1 MRWFFDLRTSY
12 KMAIGF
18 GVCILSMI
26 GLGALGLSRLNTL
39 VQMNHRFYQEET
51 LIRYSSTMR
60 ANMQRFRIAEK
71 NLILAH
77 NSSDISRYSQ
87 EMQGYA
93 TAFQEALAQ
102 WKKEA
107 TRDANRTAIQKIESD
122 WGAFLSIDQQ
132 VRALARQN
140 RNQQAQKLSEGSG
153 RYFLKD
159 IENTLDDYIHNA
171 QQRGK
176 QMNETALALSAA
188 SRWQFIGFMI
198 AAALLS
204 LVLAWLTTS
213 SITKPLAQVSDKM
226 RWLQEQVISELE
238 DAIHCMAEGNLT
250 ARVKVD
256 TETLDIHRLDIH
268 RKDEI
273 GQMVATFNARVSQT
287 KNMIHAYEVAR
298 QGLVELIGKVTESAA
313 AVAAMSRQLNVS
325 AEQTAQ
331 AANEIAGSVQEV
343 AQAASQSATTSQEIA
358 RASDQQAR
366 AATEA
371 AAAMETLQ
379 TAIAHIH
386 QTLAEQQQAAA
397 IANKG
402 MQEASQI
409 VSQVRRSI
417 EEIAER
423 AQKSG
428 QDAHAGSKAVKETIE
443 GMGRI
448 RQQVEEAVAKVE
460 HLGRM
465 GQEIGTIIQ
474 TINEIAEQTNLLAL
488 NAAIEAARAGEHGRG
503 FAVVADEV
511 RKLAERSSQATG
523 QISTLISEVQ
533 QGVQQTVTAMDASS
547 REVALGTTQSEQA
560 GTALIQILS
569 SVEQVTTNVESIAA
583 LAERMS
589 ESVLEVQ
596 KTVEQVAANAVE
608 DMRLVENMSQSA
620 DKVSE
625 AVASV
630 AAICEET
637 AAGAEE
643 MSAAAEEVAASTQN
657 VSASVEEQAAGMQ
670 EVNATA
676 TELGNMAYELED
688 LTSRFKLEEDSA
700 EASKTRKASS
710 EAKPLKTLR
719 KAA

>member
-1 MRWFFDLRTSY
+1 MRWFLDLRTSH
-12 KMAIGF
+12 KLALGF
-18 GVCILSMI
+18 GVCILSMLS
-26 GLGALGLSRLNTL
+26 LGVLGLLRMNALL
-39 VQMNHRFYQEET
+39 QMNSRFYQDER
-51 LIRYSSTMR
+51 LLNDGVRVRGNMLRY
-60 ANMQRFRIAEK
+60 QRDEK
-71 NLILAH
+71 DLILAR
-77 NSSDISRYSQ
+77 SASDIARYSQ
-87 EMQGYA
+87 EMQGYESA
-93 TAFQEALAQ
+93 LQEALSQ

-107 TRDANRTAIQKIESD
+107 TRDADRTAIQKIESD
-122 WGAFLSIDQQ
+122 WSAFLPIDRQ

-140 RNQQAQKLSEGSG
+140 KNEQAQKLSEESG
-153 RYFLKD
+153 RYWLND
-159 IENTLDDYIHNA
+159 IEKTLDDYIQDAH
-171 QQRGK
+171 QRAK
-176 QMNETALALSAA
+176 QMHETSLALSAA
-188 SRWQFIGFMI
+188 SRLQFTALMI
-198 AAALLS
+198 VATLLS
-204 LVLAWLTTS
+204 LGLAWLTTT
-213 SITKPLAQVSDKM
+213 SITKPLAQVSERLARLKSVCFTGLETG
-226 RWLQEQVISELE
+226 LQ
-238 DAIHCMAEGNLT
+238 HLT
-250 ARVKVD
+250 QGDLTFTVEP
-256 TETLDIHRLDIH
+256 TTQPLDIS
-268 RKDEI
+268 RKDEL
-273 GQMVATFNARVSQT
+273 GHLAGTFNEMLT
-287 KNMIHAYEVAR
+287 KIKNAIHAYEEAR
-298 QGLVELIGKVTESAA
+298 QGLIDLISKVAESAI
-313 AVAAMSRQLNVS
+313 AVSAMSRQLNVS

-371 AAAMETLQ
+371 ATAVETLQ
-379 TAIAHIH
+379 AAIAHIR
-386 QTLAEQQQAAA
+386 QTLAEQQQAATK
-397 IANKG
+397 ANKG
-402 MQEASQI
+402 MQEATQI
-409 VSQVRRSI
+409 VSQVSHSI

-423 AQKSG
+423 AQKSA
-428 QDAHAGSKAVKETIE
+428 QDAHAGSKAVEETID

-448 RQQVEEAVAKVE
+448 RQQVEVAVEKVK
-460 HLGRM
+460 HLGKM

-547 REVALGTTQSEQA
+547 QEVALGTSQSEQA
-560 GTALIQILS
+560 GTALMQILT
-569 SVEQVTTNVESIAA
+569 SVEQVTANIESIAA
-583 LAERMS
+583 LAEQMA
-589 ESVLEVQ
+589 ESVNEVQ
-596 KTVEQVAANAVE
+596 KTVEQVAVNAAE

-676 TELGNMAYELED
+676 AELGNMAHQLEE
-688 LTSRFKLEEDSA
+688 LTSRFKLEEVSA
-700 EASKTRKASS
+700 EASKPMKASS
-710 EAKPLKTLR
+710 SPEAKSLKTLR

>member
-1 MRWFFDLRTSY
+1 MKMRWFIDLRTSH
-12 KMAIGF
+12 KMALGF
-18 GVCILSMI
+18 GVCILSML
-26 GLGALGLSRLNTL
+26 GLGVLGLLRMNTL
-39 VQMNHRFYQEET
+39 VQINSRFYQDER
-51 LIRYSSTMR
+51 LLNDGVRVRS
-60 ANMQRFRIAEK
+60 NMLRFHRDEK
-71 NLILAH
+71 DLILA
-77 NSSDISRYSQ
+77 SSASDIARYSQ
-87 EMQGYA
+87 EMQGY
-93 TAFQEALAQ
+93 ESALQDALSQ

-107 TRDANRTAIQKIESD
+107 TRDADRTAIQKIESD
-122 WGAFLSIDQQ
+122 WSAFLPIDRQI
-132 VRALARQN
+132 RALARQN
-140 RNQQAQKLSEGSG
+140 KGAQAQKLSEESG
-153 RYFLKD
+153 RYWLND
-159 IENTLDDYIHNA
+159 IEKTLDDYIQDA
-171 QQRGK
+171 RQRAK
-176 QMNETALALSAA
+176 QMHETSLALSAA
-188 SRWQFIGFMI
+188 SRLQFTALMVV
-198 AAALLS
+198 AAILS
-204 LVLAWLTTS
+204 FGLAWLTTTA
-213 SITKPLAQVSDKM
+213 ITKPLAQVSDRM
-226 RWLQEQVISELE
+226 RWLQDHGISKLE
-238 DAIHCMAEGNLT
+238 AAIHCLAEGDLT
-250 ARVKVD
+250 AKVEVD
-256 TETLDIHRLDIH
+256 AEALDIH

-273 GQMVATFNARVSQT
+273 GHMASTFNEMLSKIKSTVHS
-287 KNMIHAYEVAR
+287 YEASR
-298 QGLVELIGKVTESAA
+298 QALLHLIAQLVEN
-313 AVAAMSRQLNVS
+313 AVAVSTMSRQLNVS

-371 AAAMETLQ
+371 AAAVETLQ
-379 TAIAHIH
+379 GAIAHIR
-386 QTLAEQQQAAA
+386 QTLAEQQQAATR
-397 IANKG
+397 ANKG
-402 MQEASQI
+402 MQEATQI
-409 VSQVRRSI
+409 VSQVSHSI

-423 AQKSG
+423 AQKSA
-428 QDAHAGSKAVKETIE
+428 QDAHAGSKAVEETIE

-448 RQQVEEAVAKVE
+448 RQQVEVAVEKVK
-460 HLGRM
+460 HLGKM

-547 REVALGTTQSEQA
+547 QEVALGTSQSEKA
-560 GTALIQILS
+560 GTALMQILT
-569 SVEQVTTNVESIAA
+569 SVEQVTANIESIAA
-583 LAERMS
+583 LAEQMA
-589 ESVLEVQ
+589 ESVTEVQ
-596 KTVEQVAANAVE
+596 KTVEQVAVNAAE
-608 DMRLVENMSQSA
+608 DMRLVENMSQSV

-676 TELGNMAYELED
+676 AELGNMAHRLEE
-688 LTSRFKLEEDSA
+688 LTSRFQLEDVSA
-700 EASKTRKASS
+700 EASKPMKAVSS
-710 EAKPLKTLR
+710 PEAKPSKPLR

>member
-26 GLGALGLSRLNTL
+26 GLGALGLSRLNAL
-39 VQMNHRFYQEET
+39 AQMNHRFYQDET
-51 LIRYSSTMR
+51 LLNDGVQVRG
-60 ANMQRFRIAEK
+60 NMLRFQRDEK
-71 NLILAH
+71 DLILAH

-107 TRDANRTAIQKIESD
+107 TRDADRTAIQKIESD
-122 WGAFLSIDQQ
+122 WEAFLPIDQQ

-153 RYFLKD
+153 RYFLQD

-171 QQRGK
+171 RQRGK
-176 QMNETALALSAA
+176 QMHETALALSAA

-226 RWLQEQVISELE
+226 RWLQEHGISELE

-250 ARVKVD
+250 ARMEVD
-256 TETLDIHRLDIH
+256 MDALDIH

-273 GQMVATFNARVSQT
+273 GLMAATFNEMLSKT
-287 KNMIHAYEVAR
+287 KSMIHAYEVAR

-371 AAAMETLQ
+371 AAAVETLQ
-379 TAIAHIH
+379 TAIAHIR

-417 EEIAER
+417 EEIEER

-560 GTALIQILS
+560 GTALMQILS

-676 TELGNMAYELED
+676 TELGNMAHELEE